1 MPTEVF
7 NIKYLLFCIQTGCNP
22 TQWKEVNIL
31 IVQVTINYI
40 FKAGTV
46 KSESVFFQVQFQI
59 ILESQLNLRVP
70 EVPPFPSLIS
80 THFAPHQI

>member
-31 IVQVTINYI
+31 IV
-40 FKAGTV
+40 
-46 KSESVFFQVQFQI
+46 
-59 ILESQLNLRVP
+59 
-70 EVPPFPSLIS
+70 
-80 THFAPHQI
+80 